1 MNCTRCHQSLRV
13 LALAGHY
20 GQQVEIDL
28 CAPCHL
34 IWFDDVEAARLS
46 GPGLLALI
54 GEMAAAQTLAHTASS
69 AAGQQAEPP
78 CPRCGAPVRLVHN
91 PTRWGRAMQ
100 LQCTR
105 RHGAWQTFAQF
116 LGQRGLLR
124 PMTLPDRNRAAQHE
138 GSLSCVN
145 CGGSIGLHD
154 EACSWC
160 QSVPALLDVARLA
173 RALDP
178 DGATEGHAV
187 HGLTA
192 QGTALNC
199 LACGTAVEDRG
210 AWRCTSCS
218 ATLGTPRLAEA
229 HRQVSALAPALQAHA
244 RKPAAHVVQRK
255 LDAQAGAIQRQR
267 ERAKEMQREADT
279 QIGPADDGPDELAE
293 WFFRRLFERLF

>member
-1 MNCTRCHQSLRV
+1 VRV

-20 GQQVEIDL
+20 GRQVEIDL

-34 IWFDDVEAARLS
+34 VWFDDVEAAQIA
-46 GPGLLALI
+46 GPGLLALV
-54 GEMAAAQTLAHTASS
+54 GEMAAAQTLAHTAASPH
-69 AAGQQAEPP
+69 AEPP
-78 CPRCGAPVRLVHN
+78 CPRCGAAVRLVHN

-100 LQCTR
+100 LQCTN

-116 LGQRGLLR
+116 LAQRGLLR
-124 PMTLPDRNRAAQHE
+124 PMTLADRHRAAQHE
-138 GSLSCVN
+138 GGLCCVN

-160 QSVPALLDVARLA
+160 RSVPALLDVARLA

-187 HGLTA
+187 HRLAA
-192 QGTALNC
+192 QGGALNC
-199 LACGTAVEDRG
+199 LACGKAVEEPG
-210 AWRCTSCS
+210 AWRCTACD

-244 RKPAAHVVQRK
+244 RKPAAHVVQRR

-267 ERAKEMQREADT
+267 ERAQEMQREADAR
-279 QIGPADDGPDELAE
+279 IGQADDGPDDLAE
-293 WFFRRLFERLF
+293 WFFVRLFERLF